1 MARPGSRLAAGT
13 AISTRRPRPPKPT
26 NTAGKPTASY
36 VLLVGRTAAGGPPLT
51 EASETCSSLSL
62 AVAHPD
68 WTAILATAYAAALNA
83 DMHGVAGL
91 ISLICG
97 LSLGGA
103 YREGRRLR
111 ASAALAEDVIMKA
124 QERLATT
131 LANDSLRMVERERA
145 TSSSSRL
152 FWRQPVTTQAAF
164 IGIVVSLTGAV
175 YTWVATP

>member
-1 MARPGSRLAAGT
+1 
-13 AISTRRPRPPKPT
+13 
-26 NTAGKPTASY
+26 
-36 VLLVGRTAAGGPPLT
+36 
-51 EASETCSSLSL
+51 
-62 AVAHPD
+62 
-68 WTAILATAYAAALNA
+68 
-83 DMHGVAGL
+83 MHGVAGL